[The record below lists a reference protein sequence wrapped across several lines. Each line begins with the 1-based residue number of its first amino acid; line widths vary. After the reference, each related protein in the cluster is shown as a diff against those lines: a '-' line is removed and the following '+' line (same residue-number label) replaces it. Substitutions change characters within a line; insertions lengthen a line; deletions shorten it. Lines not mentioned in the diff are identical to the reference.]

1 MTGARPGQ
9 VPGPRTSALVQEK
22 LVPVLASPKIQFMSA
37 FPLLEFL
44 GPLEIGEIVW
54 NTAGL
59 TGGARCSSATVHP
72 GPVKKNTLYMCSHW
86 SRVLFETNQSM
97 TLSTTIEQAHLGGK
111 PYTGEKIIC

>member
-1 MTGARPGQ
+1 MTGARAGQ

-37 FPLLEFL
+37 FPFLEFL
-44 GPLEIGEIVW
+44 GPLEIGDIVW

-72 GPVKKNTLYMCSHW
+72 GPV
-86 SRVLFETNQSM
+86 
-97 TLSTTIEQAHLGGK
+97 G
-111 PYTGEKIIC
+111 YTGRGRTGRHSVGGAPHGLP

>member
-37 FPLLEFL
+37 FPFLEFL
-44 GPLEIGEIVW
+44 GPLEIGDIVC

-72 GPVKKNTLYMCSHW
+72 GPVKKKHPVH
-86 SRVLFETNQSM
+86 VLSLVQS
-97 TLSTTIEQAHLGGK
+97 TIWDESIYDLNKVAV
-111 PYTGEKIIC
+111 TA

>member
-37 FPLLEFL
+37 FPFLEFL
-44 GPLEIGEIVW
+44 GPLEIGDIVW

-72 GPVKKNTLYMCSHW
+72 GPVKKNSLYMCSHW

-97 TLSTTIEQAHLGGK
+97 TFRKWLLLPKQ
-111 PYTGEKIIC
+111 

>member
-37 FPLLEFL
+37 FPFLEFL
-44 GPLEIGEIVW
+44 GPLEIGDIVW

-72 GPVKKNTLYMCSHW
+72 VH
-86 SRVLFETNQSM
+86 VLSLVQS
-97 TLSTTIEQAHLGGK
+97 TIWDESIYDL
-111 PYTGEKIIC
+111 

>member
-59 TGGARCSSATVHP
+59 TGCARCSSATVHP
-72 GPVKKNTLYMCSHW
+72 GPVKKKHPVH
-86 SRVLFETNQSM
+86 VLSLVQS
-97 TLSTTIEQAHLGGK
+97 TIWDKSIYDL
-111 PYTGEKIIC
+111 

>member
-72 GPVKKNTLYMCSHW
+72 GPVKKTPCTCALIGPEYYLRRINL
-86 SRVLFETNQSM
+86 
-97 TLSTTIEQAHLGGK
+97 
-111 PYTGEKIIC
+111 